1 VNGPC
6 YGEEH
11 EHSAGSSAWMC
22 GLSIDGT
29 ATFVLGHLHWVTLIG
44 LNDGTRPVLGVAYQP
59 FVGEFF
65 LGSSAGAELRRG
77 TDRRKLRTRR
87 CPRLAEAAYHTCT
100 SVPSQRGPL
109 QSAWRQLLVT

>member
-11 EHSAGSSAWMC
+11 EHSAGRSAWMWVIDP
-22 GLSIDGT
+22 IDGT
-29 ATFVLGHLHWVTLIG
+29 ASFALGYLHWATLIG

-65 LGSSAGAELRRG
+65 LGL
-77 TDRRKLRTRR
+77 
-87 CPRLAEAAYHTCT
+87 
-100 SVPSQRGPL
+100 
-109 QSAWRQLLVT
+109 